1 MPATPSPAPAPDL
14 PPRLRLAV
22 ARLAR
27 QLRQQDE
34 GDMTPSQLSALS
46 SIERA
51 GTLTLGELA
60 AAEHVKPPTMTKI
73 VAALE
78 DAGFVVRT
86 TEPTDRRVV
95 RVAVSEVGRR
105 HVARSRTRRNAY
117 LAERLRRFSAAEV
130 EALAAALPVLERL
143 VEEREVARR

>member
-1 MPATPSPAPAPDL
+1 MPGSPSPSVPPDV

-34 GDMTPSQLSALS
+34 GDLTPSQLSALS
-46 SIERA
+46 TIERL
-51 GTLTLGELA
+51 GTVTLGELA

-78 DAGFVVRT
+78 EAGLVDRT
-86 TEPTDRRVV
+86 SEPPDRRVV
-95 RVAVSEVGRR
+95 RVSVSEAGRR

-117 LAERLRRFSAAEV
+117 LAERLRRFSHAEV
-130 EALAAALPVLERL
+130 EALAAALPALERL
-143 VEEREVARR
+143 VEEREVARK